1 MWTTKH
7 LVQASCTDLTLQGNW
22 SPVTWTTDFDLREK
36 VAIQNLLYLQ
46 FYCHFKPFYH
56 LILDWM
62 LLYNCKEIEI
72 TCLLIVLLSKPFS
85 FYFFFMYPYS
95 LYSLHQQPQHGIHG
109 LHGLHG
115 LPHQHQQHQRP
126 TASTLAASAAPASV
140 DKWPH
145 RQCPM
150 PTIDDSLDGLQLAG
164 FRRYGASGLLSTFNG
179 THTKE

>member
-1 MWTTKH
+1 MLGRNCPLVEIGLRH
-7 LVQASCTDLTLQGNW
+7 LKILVLCGCIRRPCGYI
-22 SPVTWTTDFDLREK
+22 PV
-36 VAIQNLLYLQ
+36 
-46 FYCHFKPFYH
+46 
-56 LILDWM
+56 
-62 LLYNCKEIEI
+62 
-72 TCLLIVLLSKPFS
+72 LIVFLSIPF
-85 FYFFFMYPYS
+85 FYFFMYPYS
-95 LYSLHQQPQHGIHG
+95 LYSLHQQPQHG

-140 DKWPH
+140 DKWPQQWPH
-145 RQCPM
+145 GCPM